1 MSSMEC
7 SQELGALQNSTI
19 NLQMLSSTI
28 SHKNGYSH
36 KLERDVR
43 IMACNMIDSASILLD
58 LPQLTSA
65 TAQSLTQRY
74 YFMVSIGQYPLI
86 NVMGAALYLACK
98 LEENPRRLRDII
110 TVLDY
115 LRKKANRQPE
125 TPLDISTNVF
135 ILANLMLIYLY
146 FLDLFFPQRRSFRS

>member
-1 MSSMEC
+1 MEFPQT
-7 SQELGALQNSTI
+7 QELGALQNSTI
-19 NLQMLSSTI
+19 DLDMLASSC
-28 SHKNGYSH
+28 SYKNGYSH

-43 IMACNMIDSASILLD
+43 IMTCNIIDSASIILD

-65 TAQSLTQRY
+65 TAQSLIQRY

-98 LEENPRRLRDII
+98 LEENRRGLRDII

-115 LRKKANRQPE
+115 LRKRANGIAE
-125 TPLDISTNVF
+125 TPLDITSNV
-135 ILANLMLIYLY
+135 L
-146 FLDLFFPQRRSFRS
+146 SFDSL